1 MSGLNIW
8 NIKWIPTY
16 KIGNYELVMGSNL
29 FFLIFRVPIL
39 FVIFKRLGLDSNRIR
54 VTKMKKRL
62 STLFQKDLGK
72 RIVHFC
78 IKTLVGNPTLY
89 TGF

>member
-1 MSGLNIW
+1 MISDVV
-8 NIKWIPTY
+8 K
-16 KIGNYELVMGSNL
+16 S

-89 TGF
+89 TGFWVGTCGKYYWTAYKPL